1 MKKFFVIML
10 VALMATASVFAQG
23 GQEAAAP
30 AAASSQPTM
39 ILRYAENNSAS
50 DERALASQHFADLV
64 KEKTNG
70 RIEIQIYPGG
80 QLGGSKDVIQSLQLG
95 AIDMCNEPS
104 SNLKGW
110 GCNVGYLDIISLPF
124 MFRDVDHAVA
134 VMDGP
139 FGQKLSADINASGF
153 GVVALDHFVA
163 GARNIYT
170 NKPITSLADIKGLK
184 IRVQQSAIY
193 IDTFKAFGASPTP
206 LDNSEVYSAIQ
217 TGVIDGAENPV
228 KGYLNNKFY
237 EVAKY
242 YSWSNY
248 LIQPSTMFISQITW
262 NRLPDADKAI
272 FQECAKEA
280 TEWFQELTASKLEG
294 QIQTLKDA
302 GVIFTDLTDY
312 DAWVAA
318 VQPLYEKYAQYND
331 MIADI
336 RNTK

>member
-1 MKKFFVIML
+1 MKKVLAILL
-10 VALMATASVFAQG
+10 VALLATTFIFANAST
-23 GQEAAAP
+23 EATSTGETKKP
-30 AAASSQPTM
+30 EM
-39 ILRYAENNSAS
+39 ILRYAENNNAT
-50 DERALASQHFADLV
+50 DERALACEHFAELI
-64 KEKTNG
+64 KERTNG
-70 RIEIQIYPGG
+70 RIEIQVYPGG

-104 SNLKGW
+104 SNLTGW
-110 GCNVGYLDIISLPF
+110 GCNIEYLDIISLPF

-134 VMDGP
+134 VMDGEI
-139 FGQKLSADINASGF
+139 GQGISKAINESGF
-153 GVVALDHFVA
+153 GIIALDHFVA
-163 GARNIYT
+163 GARNIFT
-170 NKPITSLADIKGLK
+170 NKPITKLSDIKGLK

-206 LDNSEVYSAIQ
+206 LDNSEVYSGIQ

-262 NRLPDADKAI
+262 NRLSDADKEI
-272 FQECAKEA
+272 FKQAAAET
-280 TEWFQELTASKLEG
+280 TEWFQELTASKLDG
-294 QIQTLKDA
+294 QIKTLSDA
-302 GVIFTDLTDY
+302 GVIFTELEDY

-318 VQPLYEKYAQYND
+318 VAPLYEKYAKYND
-331 MIADI
+331 MIEKIKAV
-336 RNTK
+336 K